1 MSRIIQ
7 DTFPAHL
14 SVASA
19 DYSDDVFSI
28 NAQGNPEEVYYRDI
42 TRIVLVEDEKG
53 LSIWV
58 AQDSPTGAQI
68 IFQERLAEFYKA
80 DKPEQVSRAKTVSGK
95 LLAFQKDSNCGCGSR
110 LKSWNPY
117 RTLHSVK
124 DSF

>member
-14 SVASA
+14 SVAPA
-19 DYSDDVFSI
+19 NYSDDVFSI

-117 RTLHSVK
+117 RTLHSIK